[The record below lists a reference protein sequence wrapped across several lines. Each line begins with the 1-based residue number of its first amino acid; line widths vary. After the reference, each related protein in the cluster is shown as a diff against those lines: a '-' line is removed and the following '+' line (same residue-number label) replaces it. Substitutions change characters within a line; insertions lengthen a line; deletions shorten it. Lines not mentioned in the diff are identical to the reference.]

1 MPDTLSI
8 AIVALNEE
16 ANLGRVLDSVGW
28 ADEIVVV
35 DSGST
40 DRTCDI
46 ARAHNARVVYEP
58 WRGYTGQKNYAL
70 ELCTKD
76 WVLSLDA
83 DEEVSP
89 ELASE
94 IRALLSGTHGGAACE
109 GYSVPRKNL
118 FLGRWI
124 KHGGFYP
131 DPKLRLFR
139 RGRAYST
146 GRDPHDRFEMVSGE
160 SPQRLQGAL
169 IHHTY
174 PTLILY
180 LEHMNRYSSVWN
192 RVAGAKPRPFSL
204 NAIVLRPLATFIYN
218 YFLRLGFLDGR
229 EGLLLHMYHAGYVS
243 WKYAKAWEMGRPL
256 AQAEQVRALGGD
268 PKAGGDAPFR
278 SADEQAP
285 GAERRP
291 AKVNLPR

>member
-1 MPDTLSI
+1 MPYTLSI
-8 AIVALNEE
+8 AIVTLNEE
-16 ANLGRVLDSVGW
+16 ANLPRTLASVRW

-46 ARAHNARVVYEP
+46 AREFGARVINEP
-58 WRGYTGQKNYAL
+58 WRGYTAQKNYAL

-76 WVLSLDA
+76 WILSLDA

-89 ELASE
+89 ELAEE
-94 IRALLSGTHGGAACE
+94 IRAVIAGARPGGGYFD
-109 GYSVPRKNL
+109 GYSMPRRNL
-118 FLGRWI
+118 FLGRWM

-139 RGRAYST
+139 RGMAWSL
-146 GRDPHDRFEMVSGE
+146 GRDPHDRFEMISGE
-160 SPQRLQGAL
+160 RPAMLKGAL

-174 PTLILY
+174 PTLNLY

-192 RVAGAKPRPFSL
+192 RVPRAVPQKFSF
-204 NAIVLRPLATFIYN
+204 NAIVLRPLFTFIYN
-218 YFLRLGFLDGR
+218 YFFRLGFLDGR

-243 WKYAKAWEMGRPL
+243 WKYAKGWELGRSS
-256 AQAEQVRALGGD
+256 AVR
-268 PKAGGDAPFR
+268 K
-278 SADEQAP
+278 Q
-285 GAERRP
+285 
-291 AKVNLPR
+291 

>member
-16 ANLGRVLDSVGW
+16 ANLPRTLASVRW

-46 ARAHNARVVYEP
+46 AREYGARVIIEP
-58 WRGYTGQKNYAL
+58 WRGYTAQKNYAL
-70 ELCTKD
+70 ELCTKS
-76 WVLSLDA
+76 WILALDA

-89 ELASE
+89 ALTEEVRAILAGQ
-94 IRALLSGTHGGAACE
+94 AQFA
-109 GYSVPRKNL
+109 GYSMPRKNL
-118 FLGRWI
+118 FLGRWM

-139 RGRAYST
+139 RGKAYST
-146 GRDPHDRFEMVSGE
+146 GRDPHDRFDMKNQERVG
-160 SPQRLQGAL
+160 RLKGAL
-169 IHHTY
+169 IHRTY
-174 PTLILY
+174 PTLNLY

-192 RVAGAKPRPFSL
+192 RVPGAVPQKFSI
-204 NAIVLRPLATFIYN
+204 NAIVLRPLFTFIYN
-218 YFLRLGFLDGR
+218 YFFRFGFLDGR

-243 WKYAKAWEMGRPL
+243 WKYAKGWEMGRGTPP
-256 AQAEQVRALGGD
+256 
-268 PKAGGDAPFR
+268 PK
-278 SADEQAP
+278 
-285 GAERRP
+285 
-291 AKVNLPR
+291 K